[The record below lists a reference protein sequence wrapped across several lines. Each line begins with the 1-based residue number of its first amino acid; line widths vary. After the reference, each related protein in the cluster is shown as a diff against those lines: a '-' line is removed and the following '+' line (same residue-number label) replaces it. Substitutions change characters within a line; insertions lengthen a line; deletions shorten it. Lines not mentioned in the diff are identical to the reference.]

1 MQSTFP
7 DFSPND
13 ILNYIALPDRG
24 YFVLNDTVLEHDFD
38 AKFNQAFIGIWLA
51 PNSTFVK
58 LQPQLL
64 GKMKSNHEAAE
75 FYLKPEIESF
85 DEQDS
90 MPELPPNYLLNQE
103 KKSFG

>member
-1 MQSTFP
+1 
-7 DFSPND
+7 
-13 ILNYIALPDRG
+13 
-24 YFVLNDTVLEHDFD
+24 
-38 AKFNQAFIGIWLA
+38 
-51 PNSTFVK
+51 
-58 LQPQLL
+58 
-64 GKMKSNHEAAE
+64 MKSNHEAAE